1 LLDAQEVAGSNP
13 AALTIHDA
21 GCMIHDARYEIDDKN
36 VLIPC
41 ILHRAS
47 FYTDMSELR
56 VTFPKGEA
64 KHFPKGIS
72 VGEIFKSLGIGDGVI
87 GAKVNGRLVDFWFN
101 LERDST
107 VEPVEIDTPNGLD
120 LIRHTAAHVMAE
132 AVQDL
137 FPEAKV
143 TIGPV
148 IENGFYYDFDYKR
161 GFTPE
166 DLEKIE
172 LRMKEIVEE
181 KRPLIRKAVS
191 REEALRIF
199 SEDGEEYKIE
209 IINELP
215 PDEKISI
222 YEQGNWYDLCR
233 GPHAPSTGYVKIFK
247 LLSVAGAY
255 WRGDERNQM
264 LQRIYG
270 TAFAKQSDLRDYLT
284 RIEEAKKRDHRKL
297 GKELDLF
304 SIQDDI
310 GPGLVLWHPNG
321 SRIRRVIEDFWR
333 AEHERFGYEILFT
346 PHVARLD
353 LWEKSGHL
361 EFYKEFMY
369 SPMEVENSE
378 YQIKP
383 MTCPFHIMIYKSRV
397 RSYRDLPLRWAEIG
411 TVYRYER
418 SGVLHG
424 LLRVRGFSQDDAH
437 IFCTPEQIEDEVLG
451 VLDLIMSFL
460 KTFGFDDFK
469 IFLST
474 RPDKFVGSE
483 HNWDRAIV
491 ALKNALERKGLEYEL
506 DEGGGAF
513 YGPKIDIKIKDVID
527 RSWQCSTVQVDFN
540 LPERF
545 NMNFIGVDNTRHSPI
560 MIHRAILGSFE
571 RFFGIL
577 VEHYGGAFPLW
588 LSPIQVRLATVGEEQ
603 ISYAGG
609 IYDTLRERGIRVD
622 RDFRSEKLGMK
633 VREAQLMKIPYLLV
647 IGKNEAESRTVAPR
661 KRGGENLSSMGL
673 ESFLQLIGKENDP
686 YSWREVEQK

>member
-1 LLDAQEVAGSNP
+1 VNRVS
-13 AALTIHDA
+13 
-21 GCMIHDARYEIDDKN
+21 
-36 VLIPC
+36 
-41 ILHRAS
+41 S
-47 FYTDMSELR
+47 FIDMSEL
-56 VTFPKGEA
+56 TITLPDGEA
-64 KHFPKGIS
+64 KDFPTGTT
-72 VGEIFKSLGIGDGVI
+72 VGEIFKSLGIGDSVI

-107 VEPVEIDTPNGLD
+107 LEPVKVDSPNGLD

-148 IENGFYYDFDYKR
+148 IENGFYYDFDYER

-181 KRPLIRKAVS
+181 KKPLIRKTVS
-191 REEALRIF
+191 REEAFRIF
-199 SEDGEEYKIE
+199 SEDGEDYKIE

-215 PDEKISI
+215 SDEKISI

-233 GPHAPSTGYVKIFK
+233 GPHAPSTEYVKVFK

-255 WRGDERNQM
+255 WRGDERNRM

-270 TAFAKQSDLRDYLT
+270 TAYAKESDLKDYLDK
-284 RIEEAKKRDHRKL
+284 IEEAKKRDHRKL

-321 SRIRRVIEDFWR
+321 ARIRRVIEDFWR

-383 MTCPFHIMIYKSRV
+383 MTCPFHIMIYKSGV

-451 VLDLIMSFL
+451 VLNLIMSFL

-469 IFLST
+469 VFLST

-483 HNWDRAIV
+483 QNWDRAIV

-609 IYDTLRERGIRVD
+609 VYDTLRERGIRVD
-622 RDFRSEKLGMK
+622 RDFRNEKLGLK

-647 IGKNEAESRTVAPR
+647 IGKKEVESRTVAPR
-661 KRGGENLSSMGL
+661 KRGGENLSSVGL
-673 ESFLQLIGKENDP
+673 ESFLELIAKENDP
-686 YSWREVEQK
+686 YGWREVEQK